1 MADHA
6 IRRHAKH
13 PAVEIRQTARRPHA
27 CTLVKTFRGNRM
39 RILLSA
45 TFALLIVNLPVHAN
59 PAENDQAM
67 IKLATDSGCMACHSI
82 LPAPRRADGLPPI
95 APAWRDIAI
104 KYRDDPLASNRL
116 TRTVMTGSNPKASH
130 WIGKIGTVSM
140 PPNAVAI
147 SEAKARTLV
156 NWLLVLV
163 P

>member
-1 MADHA
+1 
-6 IRRHAKH
+6 
-13 PAVEIRQTARRPHA
+13 
-27 CTLVKTFRGNRM
+27 M
-39 RILLSA
+39 RIEPSLRRLSCVKLQAGWQHVGLTQPLQEFQMRMLLSA
-45 TFALLIVNLPVHAN
+45 TAALMIVNAPAQAN

-82 LPAPRRADGLPPI
+82 LPLPKRADGLPPI

-104 KYRDDPLASNRL
+104 KYRDDPLASKRL
-116 TRTVMTGSNPKASH
+116 TKTVMTGSNPKSSH
-130 WIGKIGTVSM
+130 WTGKIGTVSM

-147 SEAKARTLV
+147 SEAKARMLV